1 MKRRSIVPGRE
12 YVMVNQRPFVLMETL
27 DDPLTIPVAP
37 EPLLRMDPNYS
48 SGGGGDNDRGDGRR
62 PRCGVCLF
70 TILVGAI
77 IVVVNVIVGVVS
89 GWGH

>member
-1 MKRRSIVPGRE
+1 MPARE
-12 YVMVNQRPFVLMETL
+12 YVMLDRRPYAMMETV

-37 EPLLRMDPNYS
+37 EPLRRMDPNYS
-48 SGGGGDNDRGDGRR
+48 SGGGGGDDRDDGRR

-77 IVVVNVIVGVVS
+77 IVVVHVVGVVS
-89 GWGH
+89 GWGTRP